1 MKLIKNLLAAVALF
15 VAVSASAQQQQLLT
29 SLTAN
34 TASNLL
40 AKAYIIDNF
49 IVINSTTNIATLKF
63 YDSSTT
69 STTMVQAAYTSY
81 SSYAT
86 NFSTVFT
93 NEANVLVTNSF
104 TGIYTAPTSN
114 TVATNTR
121 PAIYTLIVPASSTLT
136 KDVRLQVM
144 RGLTVV
150 PNQTTTLLTTYRLP

>member
-1 MKLIKNLLAAVALF
+1 MKTIKNLLLAAVLF
-15 VAVSASAQQQQLLT
+15 VSVSVSAQQQQLLT

-40 AKAYIIDNF
+40 ASAYIIDNF

-63 YDSSTT
+63 YDSSST
-69 STTMVQAAYTSY
+69 STTLVQAAYSSY
-81 SSYAT
+81 ASYAT
-86 NFSTVFT
+86 NYSTVFT
-93 NEANVLVTNSF
+93 NEANVLVTNTF
-104 TGIYTAPTSN
+104 VGIYTAPTVH
-114 TVATNTR
+114 TIATNTR
-121 PAIYTLIVPASSTLT
+121 PSIYTLIVPASSTLT